1 MIELK
6 LQALGGGLGVVLPQE
21 VIDSLGVAEGDG
33 IYLIN
38 MLNGSYRLA
47 RHDDQFIEK
56 MELVDG
62 MMHEED
68 A

>member
-6 LQALGGGLGVVLPQE
+6 LRQAADGLAVVLPQE
-21 VIDSLGVAEGDG
+21 VIDNLGAREGDTL
-33 IYLIN
+33 YLIN

-47 RHDDQFIEK
+47 RHDDRLVEK